1 MPLFRRSDG
10 DPIVGLSP
18 LRRIMP
24 ALMRNRNESAV
35 YYEQCLDL
43 TRALPFVEQW
53 NRDHS
58 VPLTVFDLI
67 IAGCG
72 RALYARPGLNRF
84 VSGGRIYQRRDVV
97 VAFAAKKSF
106 SDDAPLATVKLP
118 LAEGEKLDD
127 TLWHIHEQL
136 GAARRD
142 GERGV
147 DTEVR
152 WLTRLPPRLLQ
163 ALVRLTEWADGWNV
177 LPDVLTDGDPM
188 YSSIFLAN
196 LGSVG
201 LDGAF
206 HHLYEHGTTSL
217 FGVVG
222 SVKKQLTASADGTP
236 RCFDSVSIR
245 WTFDERIHD
254 GFYCAASLELLRDF
268 VENPSKHVSV
278 GHDSSRPQ
286 NPAGML
292 QREEA

>member
-10 DPIVGLSP
+10 EPIARLSP
-18 LRRIMP
+18 VRRIMP
-24 ALMRNRNESAV
+24 ALMRSRNESSV

-43 TRALPFVEQW
+43 TRTLPFVEQW

-58 VPLTVFDLI
+58 VPLTVFDI
-67 IAGCG
+67 IVAGCG
-72 RALYARPGLNRF
+72 HALYARPGLNRF
-84 VSGGRIYQRRDVV
+84 VSGGRIYQRREVV

-106 SDDAPLATVKLP
+106 SDDAPLVTVKLP
-118 LAEGEKLDD
+118 LVEREKLED
-127 TLWHIHEQL
+127 TLWRIHERL
-136 GAARRD
+136 GAARGD
-142 GERGV
+142 AERGV
-147 DTEVR
+147 DKEVR
-152 WLTRLPPRLLQ
+152 WLTRLPPRVLQ
-163 ALVRLTEWADGWNV
+163 GVVRLTEWADGWNV
-177 LPDVLTDGDPM
+177 LPRVLRDGDPM

-222 SVKKQLTASADGTP
+222 SVKKQLVSTADGTP
-236 RCFDSVSIR
+236 RCFDGVSLR

-268 VENPSKHVSV
+268 VENPAQHVGV
-278 GHDSSRPQ
+278 GRSAMPRPQ
-286 NPAGML
+286 PAAMVQG
-292 QREEA
+292 E